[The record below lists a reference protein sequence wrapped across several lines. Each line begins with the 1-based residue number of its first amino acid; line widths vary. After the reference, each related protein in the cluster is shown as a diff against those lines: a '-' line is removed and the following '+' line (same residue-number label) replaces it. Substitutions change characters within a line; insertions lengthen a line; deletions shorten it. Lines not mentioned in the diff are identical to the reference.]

1 MVKRLYP
8 TQPVV
13 GVGAIILRK
22 GEILL
27 EQRGNEPALGQWT
40 IPGGVVEVGES
51 LENAVRRETKE
62 ETGLDVKETSLVDVV
77 DQVHL
82 DKQGRIEYHYVII
95 DYVVTVKPGEPKPA
109 SDAKD
114 LKWVPIGEV
123 EGYDLTPSF
132 RRFFVKNKQG
142 LQNLLIRK
150 RLSAQEKANKKHS
163 YNCRA

>member
-13 GVGAIILRK
+13 GIGAIVLRQ

-27 EQRGNEPALGQWT
+27 EQRGNEPARGQWT

-62 ETGLDVKETSLVDVV
+62 ETGLTVESANLIDVV

-82 DKQGRIEYHYVII
+82 DKQGKIEYHYVII
-95 DYVVTVKPGEPKPA
+95 DYIVKATGEPKAA
-109 SDAKD
+109 SDAEA
-114 LKWVPIGEV
+114 LKWIPISEV

-132 RRFFVKNKQG
+132 RRFFVKNKKK
-142 LQNLLIRK
+142 LN
-150 RLSAQEKANKKHS
+150 AKANSAK
-163 YNCRA
+163 A